1 MLAMQAVTKEHWK
14 YIMRAREFISETTTS
29 GSVAAVAMPIGGM
42 QSRNNGSFFQGK
54 YVTDS
59 DPTPNTPKE
68 YKRNKHARGRFKNT
82 PGN

>member
-1 MLAMQAVTKEHWK
+1 
-14 YIMRAREFISETTTS
+14 MRAYEIMENASVGGTSS
-29 GSVAAVAMPIGGM
+29 GSVATVSTPLGGT
-42 QSRNNGSFFQGK
+42 QTRNGGSMLAGK

-68 YKRNKHARGRFKNT
+68 YKRNKNVSGRFKNT

>member
-1 MLAMQAVTKEHWK
+1 
-14 YIMRAREFISETTTS
+14 MRAREIMETTTS
-29 GSVAAVAMPIGGM
+29 AGSIATSGNGLGGGVL
-42 QSRNNGSFFQGK
+42 SRNSGSLLTGK

-68 YKRNKHARGRFKNT
+68 YKRNKHVSGRFKNT